1 MQPRRTRTKKTI
13 SALHCTRR
21 WRSEGSRS
29 GWSGVQPAASTGRHA
44 APTVLS
50 VTTVL
55 RCVWLFTFTH
65 LFFIWTVWVSWVS
78 LHYKQPSLI
87 WNSLN
92 HCMRL
97 WLVSRVHNTR
107 ALWFSHF
114 QTLARLVLACGYHHC
129 YKSLDVFRR
138 CNSRTC
144 LCSAAVLLVY
154 DGRRS
159 VSVDGCKRVGQPV
172 VVLWI
177 TRYSSSSTT
186 CNRSLL
192 QFWTWKCFSI
202 YSLLT
207 LLPLGTCVAKL

>member
-1 MQPRRTRTKKTI
+1 MKWCSTCRFYRPPRCSHCSVCDNCVEVCLTFYI
-13 SALHCTRR
+13 YSFILHMNSLNVAR
-21 WRSEGSRS
+21 
-29 GWSGVQPAASTGRHA
+29 
-44 APTVLS
+44 
-50 VTTVL
+50 
-55 RCVWLFTFTH
+55 
-65 LFFIWTVWVSWVS
+65 WVS

-92 HCMRL
+92 YCMRL